1 MTKKNGVNMN
11 KKYYRVLILILL
23 LILFSGGLLL
33 TVFFYNVEDSDID
46 QLKLIKS
53 ETIYIIISLSFILLI
68 FLLHILRILLKRK
81 KYIKKQFKFVK
92 KQLKKEL
99 KRKKRSLKKGIKIK
113 EEKIEEES
121 SVEEKTNTSR
131 FFMLKEID
139 KKREELANIEFN
151 DDITLKQMCEDFRNY
166 AAQKLGLNYDIK
178 VIRRF
183 VCGLAV
189 TKILIL
195 QGMSG
200 TGKTSLA
207 YAFGEFIDNPTVIV
221 PVQPMWKE
229 RTDLIGY
236 YNEFT

>member
-1 MTKKNGVNMN
+1 MILDRFIFILNNINIDKKSANEIFEIIWRILSTKEAIFIYIFVIFIMIIMIIMIMIYNEVKFQSLIANKNYQKYTKMPKGTKKN
-11 KKYYRVLILILL
+11 KK
-23 LILFSGGLLL
+23 
-33 TVFFYNVEDSDID
+33 D
-46 QLKLIKS
+46 KKS
-53 ETIYIIISLSFILLI
+53 KEN
-68 FLLHILRILLKRK
+68 RKR
-81 KYIKKQFKFVK
+81 
-92 KQLKKEL
+92 
-99 KRKKRSLKKGIKIK
+99 IKIK

-121 SVEEKTNTSR
+121 NVEEKTNTSR

-139 KKREELANIEFN
+139 KKREELANIKFN

-178 VIRRF
+178 DIRRF
-183 VCGLAV
+183 VCSLAV

-207 YAFGEFIDNPTVIV
+207 YAFGEFVDNPTVIV

-236 YNEFT
+236 YNEFTQKF